1 MNRQAVWPVRIAC
14 SVSEKIMSEVAS
26 TKPYLIRALYEWCT
40 DNGYTPHIAVKV
52 QGAVRV
58 PMEFVRNG
66 DIVLNIAFS
75 ATGSLKMDNEAV
87 SFKARFGGV
96 SRDIYVPIDAIAAIY
111 ASENGQGM
119 AFDVIADL
127 ARSAEVQ
134 ELRKPEKSGMSLA
147 VTNEESGPKKDGPDA
162 QKGRKKPSFTVI
174 K

>member
-1 MNRQAVWPVRIAC
+1 
-14 SVSEKIMSEVAS
+14 MSETAS

-40 DNGYTPHIAVKV
+40 DNGYTPHLAVKV
-52 QGAVRV
+52 HGSVRV

-75 ATGSLKMDNEAV
+75 ATSGLHMDNEAI

-96 SRDIYVPIDAIAAIY
+96 SRDIYVPISSVAAIY

-119 AFDVIADL
+119 AFDVVAEL
-127 ARSAEVQ
+127 AVSKDINEDPQ
-134 ELRKPEKSGMSLA
+134 IEKPAMSLA
-147 VTNEESGPKKDGPDA
+147 VTNEDSASLKEGSDSKE
-162 QKGRKKPSFTVI
+162 GRKKPSLTII

>member
-1 MNRQAVWPVRIAC
+1 
-14 SVSEKIMSEVAS
+14 MSETVS

-52 QGAVRV
+52 QGGARV
-58 PMEFVRNG
+58 PMEYVRNG

-75 ATGSLKMDNEAV
+75 ATSGLHMDNEAV

-96 SRDIYVPIDAIAAIY
+96 SRDIYVPITAIAAIY

-119 AFDVIADL
+119 AFDIVAEL
-127 ARSAEVQ
+127 AASDDIKEEQ
-134 ELRKPEKSGMSLA
+134 QSEKPSMSLA
-147 VTNEESGPKKDGPDA
+147 VTNEESTTPTDDKDPKES
-162 QKGRKKPSFTVI
+162 RKKPSLTII

>member
-1 MNRQAVWPVRIAC
+1 
-14 SVSEKIMSEVAS
+14 MSQTAS

-52 QGAVRV
+52 QGQVRV

-75 ATGSLKMDNEAV
+75 ATSGLQMDNQAV
-87 SFKARFGGV
+87 TFKARFGGV

-127 ARSAEVQ
+127 AASKELLDVETAPAKAE
-134 ELRKPEKSGMSLA
+134 LSLSLA
-147 VTNEESGPKKDGPDA
+147 ASGSETDAEENKSKE
-162 QKGRKKPSFTVI
+162 GRKKPSLTVI

>member
-1 MNRQAVWPVRIAC
+1 
-14 SVSEKIMSEVAS
+14 MSETSS

-52 QGAVRV
+52 QSGVRV

-75 ATGSLKMDNEAV
+75 ATSSLTMDNQAI

-96 SRDIYVPIDAIAAIY
+96 SRDIYVPINAVAAIY

-119 AFDVIADL
+119 AFDVIAEL
-127 ARSAEVQ
+127 AESEEIKNLSQ
-134 ELRKPEKSGMSLA
+134 GDKPSMSLA
-147 VTNEESGPKKDGPDA
+147 VTNEESSKPDDDPAPKEN
-162 QKGRKKPSFTVI
+162 RKKPSFTVI

>member
-1 MNRQAVWPVRIAC
+1 
-14 SVSEKIMSEVAS
+14 MSEAAS

-52 QGAVRV
+52 QGQVRV

-75 ATGSLKMDNEAV
+75 ATSAMHMDNQAIT
-87 SFKARFGGV
+87 FKARFGGV
-96 SRDIYVPIDAIAAIY
+96 SREIYVPIESVTAIY

-119 AFDVIADL
+119 AFDVIEQL
-127 ARSAEVQ
+127 AQSSEIQPTSV
-134 ELRKPEKSGMSLA
+134 PEKPAMSLA
-147 VTNEESGPKKDGPDA
+147 VTNKEDA
-162 QKGRKKPSFTVI
+162 SSLDDTNSKEIRKKPSLTII

>member
-1 MNRQAVWPVRIAC
+1 
-14 SVSEKIMSEVAS
+14 MSETVS

-52 QGAVRV
+52 LSGVRV

-75 ATGSLKMDNEAV
+75 ATSGLHMDNAAI

-96 SRDIYVPIDAIAAIY
+96 SRDIYVPVNAVAAIY

-119 AFDVIADL
+119 AFDVIAEL
-127 ARSAEVQ
+127 AASDDIKEEIRTQPQSE
-134 ELRKPEKSGMSLA
+134 KPAMSLA
-147 VTNEESGPKKDGPDA
+147 VTNEESDKTGDDPGSKEA
-162 QKGRKKPSFTVI
+162 RKKPSFTVI

>member
-1 MNRQAVWPVRIAC
+1 
-14 SVSEKIMSEVAS
+14 MSETPS

-52 QGAVRV
+52 QGSTRV

-75 ATGSLKMDNEAV
+75 ATSGLHMDNEAI

-96 SRDIYVPIDAIAAIY
+96 SRDIYVPMSSVAAIY

-119 AFDVIADL
+119 AFDVVAEL
-127 ARSAEVQ
+127 AASDDIKEEVQ
-134 ELRKPEKSGMSLA
+134 AEKPTMSLA
-147 VTNEESGPKKDGPDA
+147 VTNEESTPPKDGPDS
-162 QKGRKKPSFTVI
+162 KEGRKKPSLTII

>member
-1 MNRQAVWPVRIAC
+1 
-14 SVSEKIMSEVAS
+14 MSETAS

-52 QGAVRV
+52 QGGARV

-75 ATGSLKMDNEAV
+75 ATSGLNMDNEAI

-96 SRDIYVPIDAIAAIY
+96 SRDIYVPMSAVAAIY

-119 AFDVIADL
+119 AFDVL
-127 ARSAEVQ
+127 A
-134 ELRKPEKSGMSLA
+134 ELAASEDVKENPQVEKPAMSLA
-147 VTNEESGPKKDGPDA
+147 VTNEESAAPKEGPDP
-162 QKGRKKPSFTVI
+162 KEGRKKPSLTII

>member
-1 MNRQAVWPVRIAC
+1 
-14 SVSEKIMSEVAS
+14 MSEAAS

-52 QGAVRV
+52 QGQVRV

-75 ATGSLKMDNEAV
+75 ATSGMHMDNEAI

-96 SRDIYVPIDAIAAIY
+96 SRDIYVPIAAVSAIY

-119 AFDVIADL
+119 AFDVIEQL
-127 ARSAEVQ
+127 AQSAEVQ
-134 ELRKPEKSGMSLA
+134 AEAEAEKPQVTLA
-147 VTNEESGPKKDGPDA
+147 LTNKEDTPPLDDTNSKEI
-162 QKGRKKPSFTVI
+162 RKKPSLTII

>member
-1 MNRQAVWPVRIAC
+1 
-14 SVSEKIMSEVAS
+14 MSEAAS

-52 QGAVRV
+52 QGQVRV

-75 ATGSLKMDNEAV
+75 ATSGMHMDNEAI

-96 SRDIYVPIDAIAAIY
+96 SRDIYVPIAAVSAIY

-119 AFDVIADL
+119 AFDVIEQL
-127 ARSAEVQ
+127 AQSAEVQ
-134 ELRKPEKSGMSLA
+134 AEAEPEKPQVTLA
-147 VTNEESGPKKDGPDA
+147 VTNKEDA
-162 QKGRKKPSFTVI
+162 PSLDDTNSKEIRKKPSLTVI

>member
-1 MNRQAVWPVRIAC
+1 
-14 SVSEKIMSEVAS
+14 MSETAS

-52 QGAVRV
+52 QGQVRV

-75 ATGSLKMDNEAV
+75 ACSGLQMDNLAI

-96 SRDIYVPIDAIAAIY
+96 SRDIYVPIEAIAAIY

-119 AFDVIADL
+119 AFEVSSELVNKEIAPSPVTEKPAMTL
-127 ARSAEVQ
+127 AITNTDDSSAKTE
-134 ELRKPEKSGMSLA
+134 
-147 VTNEESGPKKDGPDA
+147 TNLKEI
-162 QKGRKKPSFTVI
+162 RKKPSLTII

>member
-1 MNRQAVWPVRIAC
+1 
-14 SVSEKIMSEVAS
+14 MSEAAS

-40 DNGYTPHIAVKV
+40 DHGYTPHIAVKV
-52 QGAVRV
+52 QGKVRV

-75 ATGSLKMDNEAV
+75 ATGNLKMDNEAI

-96 SRDIYVPIDAIAAIY
+96 SRDIYVPIAAIAAIY
-111 ASENGQGM
+111 ASENNQGM
-119 AFDVIADL
+119 GFDVMADL

-134 ELRKPEKSGMSLA
+134 DLQQSDKPDKASMSLA
-147 VTNEESGPKKDGPDA
+147 TTNEESTPAKDDSDPK
-162 QKGRKKPSFTVI
+162 KGRKKPSLTVI